1 VGGFNTTPKQINPQL
16 TTWRERRNTLY
27 GFDQHRKIPETQLS
41 EQPIQNSKTKKI
53 RLLTNTRRNCPA
65 PRGDPVERRRAISI
79 RRGEFGGRRRGGL
92 LGGVVVR
99 MDGRGSPLGEQ
110 GAEARPPERFPEAG
124 EACSG
129 GGEEGQDRHV
139 DGWVLWRASL
149 RCSYNKL
156 PRL

>member
-1 VGGFNTTPKQINPQL
+1 M
-16 TTWRERRNTLY
+16 
-27 GFDQHRKIPETQLS
+27 
-41 EQPIQNSKTKKI
+41 
-53 RLLTNTRRNCPA
+53 
-65 PRGDPVERRRAISI
+65 
-79 RRGEFGGRRRGGL
+79 

-110 GAEARPPERFPEAG
+110 GAEASLPERFPEAG
-124 EACSG
+124 EACSR

-139 DGWVLWRASL
+139 DGWVFWDGRASL